1 MRPAFSA
8 ARDIGLSLFCTTR
21 FENAHRGPFFAR
33 FFIGIIPGLVA
44 RICIHGAVDKD
55 GFVVFRCTLEESQ
68 ATVTN
73 ERRGRGEQME
83 DRGLRRSWPPAR
95 PKMVAPHPGRSLSM
109 MPGCLRQGTQRCRAV
124 LAMSTSVSLLKPA
137 MPTAPTTS
145 PAIHIGMPPRSTAMS
160 AVTNAVRPG

>member
-21 FENAHRGPFFAR
+21 FENAPRGPFFAR

-68 ATVTN
+68 ATVTT
-73 ERRGRGEQME
+73 RGEVAASKWKTAGCAE
-83 DRGLRRSWPPAR
+83 VGRRHVQRWSR
-95 PKMVAPHPGRSLSM
+95 LILVA
-109 MPGCLRQGTQRCRAV
+109 
-124 LAMSTSVSLLKPA
+124 VSQ
-137 MPTAPTTS
+137 
-145 PAIHIGMPPRSTAMS
+145 
-160 AVTNAVRPG
+160 